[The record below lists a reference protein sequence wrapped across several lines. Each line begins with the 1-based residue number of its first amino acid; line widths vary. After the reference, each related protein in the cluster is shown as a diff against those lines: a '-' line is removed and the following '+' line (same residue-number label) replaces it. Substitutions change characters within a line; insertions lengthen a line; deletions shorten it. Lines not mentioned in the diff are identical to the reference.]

1 MKILLLS
8 PIEPFSMHD
17 GVSLRITNLFK
28 ILGPR
33 HQIDLICFVEHEID
47 NKEFPT
53 HVNDIFHKTQ
63 TVYHIPAWKK
73 KEEGWI
79 KELMN
84 VFYFDIDLKK
94 ESSEMGSRLAVAL
107 NNNIYDIIFAI
118 GIDFMP
124 YLYIDKNIPFIV
136 DMVDSLSLP
145 LYRDFRISNN
155 FFEKLRYLKR
165 FFIQSQR
172 EKKYLT
178 KCEKV
183 IVVSYKDAEA
193 IRKSCSNIKVEIIP
207 NGVDT
212 GYFNPRQTIQ
222 NGPSLL
228 FTGVMD
234 FPPNVQAMLYF
245 VQSIFPQLQNHYP
258 DIILNIVGKSP
269 TPDVVKLNTLNK
281 YINVTGFVE
290 DIRPYFEKST
300 IYICPMISGAGIKNK
315 LLEAFAMGKAVV
327 ATALA
332 CEGIEATHGKH
343 LLIAQNSNDFIKH
356 VFELLKNVKL
366 RQELGKNARGLVE
379 EKYSWAA
386 QANKLDNLLK
396 EIIAKDN

>member
-1 MKILLLS
+1 MPYSLY
-8 PIEPFSMHD
+8 E
-17 GVSLRITNLFK
+17 GVSLRVKNLFK
-28 ILGPR
+28 LLGSR
-33 HQIDLICFVEHEID
+33 HQIDLICFVENEIE
-47 NKEFPT
+47 NKKFLKDGA
-53 HVNDIFHKTQ
+53 NIFRKIQ
-63 TVYHIPAWKK
+63 TICHIPFWKNKDEGRFK
-73 KEEGWI
+73 KLI
-79 KELMN
+79 N

-94 ESSEMGSRLAVAL
+94 ESSKLRSQLPITI
-107 NNNIYDIIFAI
+107 NNNKYDVIFCI
-118 GIDFMP
+118 GMNFIP
-124 YLYIDKNIPFIV
+124 YLDIDKNIPVVV
-136 DMVDSLSLP
+136 DMVDSSALP
-145 LYRDFRISNN
+145 LYRDFQISNN

-207 NGVDT
+207 NGVDA

-228 FTGVMD
+228 FTGVMN

-258 DIILNIVGKSP
+258 NIILNIVGKSP
-269 TPDVVKLNTLNK
+269 TPDIVKLNTMNK
-281 YINVTGFVE
+281 HINVTGFVE

-332 CEGIEATHGKH
+332 CEGIEAIHRKH
-343 LLIAQNSNDFIKH
+343 LLIAQNADDFIKY
-356 VFELLKNVKL
+356 VSELLSNMHM
-366 RQELGKNARGLVE
+366 RQELGENARRFVE
-379 EKYSWAA
+379 DKYSWSA